1 VPVGADEAV
10 DLGASP
16 GLGVPGWAWP
26 HLVAVAA
33 ASSREG
39 GLLVWQRWQRAAA
52 NLRLVRAA
60 LAQAQR

>member
-1 VPVGADEAV
+1 
-10 DLGASP
+10 
-16 GLGVPGWAWP
+16 
-26 HLVAVAA
+26 VAVAA